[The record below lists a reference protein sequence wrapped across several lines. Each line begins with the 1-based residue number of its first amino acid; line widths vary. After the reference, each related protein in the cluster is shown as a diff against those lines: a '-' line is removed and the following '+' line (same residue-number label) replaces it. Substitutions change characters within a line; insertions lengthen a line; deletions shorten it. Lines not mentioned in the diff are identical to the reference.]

1 VRVAACVCVFNCT
14 HIIPHLRP
22 RCHVSGSD
30 KRHFTAIR
38 QFASY
43 LLLFVFFFIPNHNG
57 ILCNRH
63 FPDLYLNSEYHFYY
77 ITAVV
82 YVQIFLLSSV

>member
-1 VRVAACVCVFNCT
+1 MSYHTLDLDAMYLDLTRDT
-14 HIIPHLRP
+14 SLLY
-22 RCHVSGSD
+22 VSLLV
-30 KRHFTAIR
+30 IYY
-38 QFASY
+38 Y
-43 LLLFVFFFIPNHNG
+43 LFFFIPNHNG

>member
-1 VRVAACVCVFNCT
+1 MCVCLTV
-14 HIIPHLRP
+14 HISYHILDLDAMYLDLTRDTSLLY
-22 RCHVSGSD
+22 VSLLV
-30 KRHFTAIR
+30 IYY
-38 QFASY
+38 Y
-43 LLLFVFFFIPNHNG
+43 LFFFIPNHNG